1 MHLYTKC
8 NKISSLQTTTSTEN
22 PEISESNPQAYQ
34 TVGITSQ
41 NITKDLYPRN
51 SQDIYHSSNKPIDW
65 LQLQYKLSKKLNT
78 QQPTTSHLP
87 RHPLYNSSQEIGIS
101 RITSVSVRKKLNQ
114 NLT

>member
-1 MHLYTKC
+1 MHLYTKY

-65 LQLQYKLSKKLNT
+65 LKIQFKLSQKLNT
-78 QQPTTSHLP
+78 QQPTASHLP
-87 RHPLYNSSQEIGIS
+87 RHPLYNSSQ
-101 RITSVSVRKKLNQ
+101 LP
-114 NLT
+114 LH